1 MYIGINETFSIPRY
15 SFLLASKMLL
25 AFFLRWPQS
34 ETKIV
39 SNERHSLSSKTRF
52 TILFIGDILGA

>member
-1 MYIGINETFSIPRY
+1 MKHFQYLDTVFYLPVKCY
-15 SFLLASKMLL
+15 WH
-25 AFFLRWPQS
+25 FFLRWPQS